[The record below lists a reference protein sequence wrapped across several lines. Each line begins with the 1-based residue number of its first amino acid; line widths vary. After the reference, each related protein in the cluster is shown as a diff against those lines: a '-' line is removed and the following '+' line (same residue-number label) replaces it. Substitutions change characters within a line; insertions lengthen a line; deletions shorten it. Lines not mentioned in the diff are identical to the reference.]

1 MESSTTFAQSA
12 APMETPPWPYAGFWR
27 RVAATVIDQLI
38 LIVPVVLLSMFT
50 FGAGGVAAV
59 LIYGAYFESSEHR
72 ATLGKQACGLTVETM
87 NGEKLT
93 FGTALLRN
101 FLKLLGNLLSVLTW
115 LIFFVPAA
123 FTAHKQG
130 LHDMAVSSVVRR
142 EPGKGIPSWLV
153 GVIAGVI
160 PLVFVGGILAAI
172 AIPAYQDYVSRAKIA
187 GARQEAAPLRAAVEA
202 AYAKN
207 GKLPLDQ
214 SELVVSG
221 DVVRETR
228 AYRNG
233 RIEISL
239 SVGSRQGQLFLTPT
253 GNADRVIWQCSAENI
268 PRPQLP
274 NDCR

>member
-1 MESSTTFAQSA
+1 
-12 APMETPPWPYAGFWR
+12 METPPWPYAGFWR
-27 RVAATVIDQLI
+27 RVAATVIDNLI
-38 LIVPVVLLSMFT
+38 LIVPVVLLSLFT

-72 ATLGKQACGLTVETM
+72 ATWGKQACGLTVETM
-87 NGEKLT
+87 NGNKLT
-93 FGTALLRN
+93 FGAAMLRQ
-101 FLKLLGNLLSVLTW
+101 FLKLLGNLLSFLTW

-123 FTAHKQG
+123 FTTHKQG

-153 GVIAGVI
+153 GVIAGVV
-160 PLVFVGGILAAI
+160 PFVFVGGILAAI

-214 SELVVSG
+214 SELGVSG
-221 DVVRETR
+221 HTDPGRNTI

-233 RIEISL
+233 RIEIALSL
-239 SVGSRQGQLFLTPT
+239 GSRQGQLFLTPT

>member
-1 MESSTTFAQSA
+1 MESSTIFAQST
-12 APMETPPWPYAGFWR
+12 APKEATPWPYAGFWR
-27 RVAATVIDQLI
+27 RVAATVIDNLI
-38 LIVPVVLLSMFT
+38 LIVPFFLLSMFS
-50 FGAGGVAAV
+50 FGIGGIAAV

-72 ATLGKQACGLTVETM
+72 ATLGKLACGLTVETM

-93 FGTALLRN
+93 FGAALLRQ
-101 FLKLLGNLLSVLTW
+101 FMKLLGHLLSFITW

-123 FTAHKQG
+123 FTTHKQG
-130 LHDMAVSSVVRR
+130 LHDMAVSTVVRR

-153 GVIAGVI
+153 GIIAGVV
-160 PLVFVGGILAAI
+160 PFFFVGGILAAI
-172 AIPAYQDYVSRAKIA
+172 AIPAYQDYVTRSKIA

-202 AYAKN
+202 AYARN

-214 SELVVSG
+214 SELAVSG
-221 DVVRETR
+221 GAVRETI

-239 SVGSRQGQLFLTPT
+239 NVVSRQGQLFLTPT

>member
-1 MESSTTFAQSA
+1 MEPSTIFAQSTAPIEA
-12 APMETPPWPYAGFWR
+12 APWPYSGFWR
-27 RVAATVIDQLI
+27 RVAATVIDNLI
-38 LIVPVVLLSMFT
+38 LIVPIFLLSMFT
-50 FGAGGVAAV
+50 FGVGGVAAV
-59 LIYGAYFESSEHR
+59 LVYGAYFESSEHR
-72 ATLGKQACGLTVETM
+72 ATLGKQACGLTVETT

-101 FLKLLGNLLSVLTW
+101 FIKLLGNLLSVLTW

-123 FTAHKQG
+123 FTTHKQG

-187 GARQEAAPLRAAVEA
+187 GARQEAATLRAAVEA

-214 SELVVSG
+214 SELGVSVAAG
-221 DVVRETR
+221 RNTI
-228 AYRNG
+228 AYRDG
-233 RIEISL
+233 RIEIAL
-239 SVGSRQGQLFLTPT
+239 SFGSRQGQIFLTPS
-253 GNADRVIWQCSAENI
+253 GNSDRVIWQCSAENI

>member
-1 MESSTTFAQSA
+1 MEPSTTFTQSP
-12 APMETPPWPYAGFWR
+12 APTETTPWPYAGFWR

-38 LIVPVVLLSMFT
+38 LIVPFFLLSMFS
-50 FGAGGVAAV
+50 FGIGGVAAV
-59 LIYGAYFESSEHR
+59 LIYGAYFESSERR
-72 ATLGKQACGLTVETM
+72 ATLGKLACGLTVETM
-87 NGEKLT
+87 SGEKLA
-93 FGTALLRN
+93 FGTAMLRQ
-101 FLKLLGNLLSVLTW
+101 FLKLLGNVLSFITW

-153 GVIAGVI
+153 GVIAGVV
-160 PLVFVGGILAAI
+160 PFVFVGGILAAI

-187 GARQEAAPLRAAVEA
+187 GARLEAAPLRAAVEA

-221 DVVRETR
+221 DAVRETR